1 MDTET
6 LIKVVAMLEK
16 KVWNLT
22 YKYSDLQL
30 FMIAHNYSSVEI
42 KEAKEKHDIERKAL
56 VDFMKQLQK
65 IIAADIIKEDFSHLF
80 KEGE

>member
-1 MDTET
+1 METET

-22 YKYSDLQL
+22 REYSDLQL
-30 FMIAHNYSSVEI
+30 FMIAHNYSSAEI

-56 VDFMKQLQK
+56 VDFMNQLQK
-65 IIAADIIKEDFSHLF
+65 TIAVEITTEDFSHLF

>member
-22 YKYSDLQL
+22 REYSDLQL
-30 FMIAHNYSSVEI
+30 FMIAHNYSSAEI

-56 VDFMKQLQK
+56 VDFMNQLQK
-65 IIAADIIKEDFSHLF
+65 TIAVEITTEDFSHLF